1 LANAGG
7 AFKVA
12 AARLSVNRAGNV
24 TLSLHGC
31 HSRNRCGRR
40 CRFETTSVC
49 APDGDALA
57 MQAAGARAGADMQRL
72 PAERDDFPFMALL
85 LDDERR
91 HAAAVASLLSRISG
105 SDARVVRVDARLRSL
120 LAFERAAGP
129 DGWTPPESDAH
140 SVALALAER
149 QGSETQIILLMER
162 AETLMPATLRS
173 LQAMAPYFA
182 QPGRPTLQVVF
193 VGRPAFRAL
202 LAGAELTPL
211 RVALG
216 FEGSLPGHEPAPAEA
231 VSRPQPAGRRG
242 ALAIYP
248 VVAVAVAA
256 AVAGAAYLGMSGPP
270 DRKMPV
276 ATIPSRPLAPPPIVP
291 PSPLAPPT
299 VPALAPAPPAAAP
312 APPAVAPTP
321 IAPEEDQPARL
332 RQAFNAFAASSGR
345 NVAALPEAQ
354 RNALVSEFLASRSR
368 NADAKAAAAVA
379 KPGPRVVLHV
389 PDGSP
394 AAAALSGRLL
404 TALAPKSGRVE
415 TRHVQETPGRP
426 SIRYFRP
433 EDAAGAHQVA
443 GWMAGAG
450 LAWTLQDFSTFQ
462 PRPSAGTI
470 EVWLPSQP

>member
-1 LANAGG
+1 MANADG

-24 TLSLHGC
+24 TLSLHRC
-31 HSRNRCGRR
+31 HPQDGYGRR

-57 MQAAGARAGADMQRL
+57 MQAAGARAGPDARP

-91 HAAAVASLLSRISG
+91 HAAAVAALLSRISG
-105 SDARVVRVDARLRSL
+105 PDARVVRVDTRLRSL
-120 LAFERAAGP
+120 LAFERTADP
-129 DGWTPPESDAH
+129 DGRTPRESDVR
-140 SVALALAER
+140 SVARALTER
-149 QGSETQIILLMER
+149 QGGETQIILLMER
-162 AETLMPATLRS
+162 AETLTPATLRS

-216 FEGSLPGHEPAPAEA
+216 FEGSLRGHEPAPAGM
-231 VSRPQPAGRRG
+231 VPRSQPAGRRR

-248 VVAVAVAA
+248 VAAVAVAA

-270 DRKMPV
+270 DRKIPA
-276 ATIPSRPLAPPPIVP
+276 ATTPARPFAPLPIVP
-291 PSPLAPPT
+291 PSSLAPPT
-299 VPALAPAPPAAAP
+299 VPAPVPPAAAP
-312 APPAVAPTP
+312 APPAVAS

-354 RNALVSEFLASRSR
+354 RNALVAEFLASRSR
-368 NADAKAAAAVA
+368 NADTKAAAAVA

-433 EDAAGAHQVA
+433 EDAPAARQVA
-443 GWMAGAG
+443 AWMAGAG

>member
-1 LANAGG
+1 
-7 AFKVA
+7 
-12 AARLSVNRAGNV
+12 
-24 TLSLHGC
+24 
-31 HSRNRCGRR
+31 
-40 CRFETTSVC
+40 
-49 APDGDALA
+49 
-57 MQAAGARAGADMQRL
+57 
-72 PAERDDFPFMALL
+72 MALL

-91 HAAAVASLLSRISG
+91 HAVAVTALLSRISG
-105 SDARVVRVDARLRSL
+105 PDARVVRVDARLRSL
-120 LAFERAAGP
+120 LAIERTAGL
-129 DGWTPPESDAH
+129 DGRTPPESDAR
-140 SVALALAER
+140 SVARALAER

-162 AETLMPATLRS
+162 SETLTPATLRS

-193 VGRPAFRAL
+193 VGRPAFQAL

-216 FEGSLPGHEPAPAEA
+216 FEGGLLGHEPVPAEA
-231 VSRPQPAGRRG
+231 VSRSQPTDRRRAAAIFPVA
-242 ALAIYP
+242 AL
-248 VVAVAVAA
+248 AVAA
-256 AVAGAAYLGMSGPP
+256 AVAGAAYLGVSQPP
-270 DRKMPV
+270 DRKIPAATMP
-276 ATIPSRPLAPPPIVP
+276 AQPPAPPLIVP
-291 PSPLAPPT
+291 PLSLAPSA
-299 VPALAPAPPAAAP
+299 VPAPAPVSPATAAVPPAAAP
-312 APPAVAPTP
+312 A
-321 IAPEEDQPARL
+321 APEEDQPARL
-332 RQAFNAFAASSGR
+332 RQAFSAFAASSGR
-345 NVAALPEAQ
+345 NVAVLSEAQ

-368 NADAKAAAAVA
+368 NADTKAAAVA
-379 KPGPRVVLHV
+379 TRPGLRVVLHV

-415 TRHVQETPGRP
+415 TRHVPATPGRP

-433 EDAAGAHQVA
+433 EDAPIARQVV